1 MIIKP
6 KDTIRNVLIKRAAIF
21 NLRSVEITSAIR
33 NMGVP
38 EYCLLRRPIL
48 RDRKIQVRNPR
59 FMTMRDLAVL
69 DKTDTSSDY
78 IIRTLSQMLGLSKD
92 DVLNLRFIRAYRYFL
107 ECVDTLSMISKK
119 FESLKIEP
127 TKEERAAQVSRPN
140 RGIASVVR
148 KYVQIMNGAVSP
160 DQVYDMEW
168 SVVYE
173 AFESTTNDIIEQRNM
188 RKLSED
194 NMKRKSASRRI
205 RR

>member
-6 KDTIRNVLIKRAAIF
+6 KDTIKNVLIRRAATF

-33 NMGVP
+33 NMVVP

-48 RDRKIQVRNPR
+48 RDRKIKVRNPR
-59 FMTMRDLAVL
+59 SMTMRDLAVL
-69 DKTDTSSDY
+69 DNTDTSSDY
-78 IIRTLSQMLGLSKD
+78 LIRTLAQMLGISKD
-92 DVLNLRFIRAYRYFL
+92 DVLNLRFIRAYRYFI
-107 ECVDTLSMISKK
+107 ECADTLSMISKK
-119 FESLKIEP
+119 FASLKIEP

-140 RGIASVVR
+140 RGIAAVVR
-148 KYVQIMNGAVSP
+148 KYIQIMNGAVSP
-160 DQVYDMEW
+160 KEVYDMEW

-188 RKLSED
+188 QKISED

>member
-1 MIIKP
+1 MIIEP

-33 NMGVP
+33 NMEVP

>member
-6 KDTIRNVLIKRAAIF
+6 KDTIRNVLIQRAAIF

-38 EYCLLRRPIL
+38 EYCLLRRTII
-48 RDRKIQVRNPR
+48 RDRKIQVRSPR

-69 DKTDTSSDY
+69 DNTDTSSDY

>member
-1 MIIKP
+1 MIIRP
-6 KDTIRNVLIKRAAIF
+6 QDTIEDILIRKASLF
-21 NLRSVEITSAIR
+21 NLRSTEITKAIQ
-33 NMGVP
+33 NMEVP
-38 EYCLLRRPIL
+38 EYCILRRRFLP
-48 RDRKIQVRNPR
+48 DKKIKARAPR

-69 DKTDTSSDY
+69 DNTDTSSDY
-78 IIRTLSQMLGLSKD
+78 LIRTLSQMLGLSKD

-127 TKEERAAQVSRPN
+127 TKEERAAQISRPN